1 MPCLY
6 GKPFYYKK
14 MNINFNGKIFPS
26 DQAIFNSQNRA
37 FLYGDALFETIRMSE
52 GKIPFLKNHVNRL
65 LHGLYFFKYKVP
77 KKYTPSFFKKEIKKI
92 AEGNARIR
100 ITVFRSTGGLYTPK
114 NNRPQFLIEASPLA
128 SPHFSLNKKGLNIG
142 IFDAVKLPCSPISN
156 FKTCNSS
163 PYILAGLNKQERNLD
178 DVILLNEK
186 GRIAEASSSN
196 IFFIK
201 KNKII
206 TPSLSEGCV
215 AGTMRKTIL
224 KIASEKNYSIQEST
238 IKLPH
243 LKNIEEIWLTNAIS
257 GIKWV
262 VQIDQYFSH
271 QNTSHAP
278 TFIKSLNQ
286 F

>member
-1 MPCLY
+1 
-6 GKPFYYKK
+6 

-52 GKIPFLKNHVNRL
+52 GKIPFLENHVNRL
-65 LHGLYFFKYKVP
+65 LEGLHFFKYKVP
-77 KKYTPSFFKKEIKKI
+77 KKFTPTFFKKEIQKI
-92 AEGNARIR
+92 ATGNTRIR
-100 ITVFRSTGGLYTPK
+100 ITVFRSKGGLYTPK
-114 NNRPQFLIEASPLA
+114 NNRPQFLISTAPLA
-128 SPHFSLNKKGLNIG
+128 SPNFSLNKKGLKIG
-142 IFDAVKLPCSPISN
+142 IFEEIKLPCSQISN
-156 FKTCNSS
+156 LKTCNSS

-178 DVILLNEK
+178 DVILLNVK
-186 GRIAEASSSN
+186 GRISEASSSN

-224 KIASEKNYSIQEST
+224 EIAAEKKYIIQEKT
-238 IKLPH
+238 IKPSH
-243 LKNIEEIWLTNAIS
+243 LQNFEEIWLTNAIC
-257 GIKWV
+257 GIKWIA
-262 VQIDQYFSH
+262 QIE
-271 QNTSHAP
+271 QNNSLYSTSHAQK
-278 TFIKSLNQ
+278 FIENLNR